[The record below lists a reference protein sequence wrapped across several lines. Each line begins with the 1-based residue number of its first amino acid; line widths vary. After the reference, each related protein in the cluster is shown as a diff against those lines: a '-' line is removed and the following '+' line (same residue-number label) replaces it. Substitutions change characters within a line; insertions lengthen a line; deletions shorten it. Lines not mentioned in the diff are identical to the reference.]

1 MPLRHLLVTAAAAGT
16 AGALAL
22 TAPVVARSV
31 FDARNAHKVDGLHA
45 AQLTKI
51 QGYAD
56 NATFDN
62 FDTCT
67 FTSVLTRTFR
77 APHSGVIAVTG
88 QVVATKDFGSVDDA
102 LLVTR
107 VVVDGKRSGTD
118 ATVALTVGGSQDGS
132 VVALGARKVK
142 AGNHTVEIQAE
153 ECSSGAAFIQT
164 QSMVVTFSAFGS
176 ALTSPPR
183 AKPGQSL
190 DR

>member
-107 VVVDGKRSGTD
+107 VVVIDSGRIAFDGTREAFAAAGPDLLHDHDWHHHLDHPSAGR
-118 ATVALTVGGSQDGS
+118 S
-132 VVALGARKVK
+132 VVPTEGPLTQ
-142 AGNHTVEIQAE
+142 AG
-153 ECSSGAAFIQT
+153 
-164 QSMVVTFSAFGS
+164 
-176 ALTSPPR
+176 PR
-183 AKPGQSL
+183 P
-190 DR
+190 